1 MATHAMLSRNL
12 DNTLR
17 WLNEM
22 DRRRSLYKIEE
33 FLGRSLR
40 LWMYNKSELVHNV
53 KYLNYQTPMNT
64 NCGRRYEPYQMYSS
78 EYFLQDYF
86 QRLKAVYPLSLHNFT
101 WIENPLLADYLII
114 PHDYSCISLDNY
126 RSTLNDSEC

>member
-1 MATHAMLSRNL
+1 
-12 DNTLR
+12 
-17 WLNEM
+17 
-22 DRRRSLYKIEE
+22 
-33 FLGRSLR
+33 
-40 LWMYNKSELVHNV
+40 
-53 KYLNYQTPMNT
+53 MNT